1 LGRFVVYYVYTKGK
15 KGNPMQTAH
24 ADRQTPARGIV
35 VALYRGKVVE
45 WWRDTAVARWGA
57 GRAQGR
63 PGARAR
69 VRAREAESWRK
80 LAES

>member
-1 LGRFVVYYVYTKGK
+1 MVYYVYTKGK

-24 ADRQTPARGIV
+24 ADRQTRARGIEG
-35 VALYRGKVVE
+35 ALYRGKVAE
-45 WWRDTAVARWGA
+45 WWRDTVVEC
-57 GRAQGR
+57 R
-63 PGARAR
+63 PGGRGGSPRAR